1 MNASSLCQ
9 FSNNRDSLYIN
20 KNKTNQIVSKYDIF
34 KLSLSKNTNIVLGV
48 ILNEDKEEK
57 GYVLMVQNILNPLI
71 LRGILHIDILIK
83 L

>member
-20 KNKTNQIVSKYDIF
+20 TNKTNQIVSKYDIF
-34 KLSLSKNTNIVLGV
+34 KLSLSKNTNIDLGV
-48 ILNEDKEEK
+48 TLNADKEEK
-57 GYVLMVQNILNPLI
+57 GYVLMVQYILNPLI
-71 LRGILHIDILIK
+71 LCGILHIDILIK

>member
-57 GYVLMVQNILNPLI
+57 GCVLMVQNILNPLI
-71 LRGILHIDILIK
+71 LYGILHIDILIK

>member
-20 KNKTNQIVSKYDIF
+20 TNKTNQIVSKYDIF
-34 KLSLSKNTNIVLGV
+34 KLSLSKNTNIDLGV
-48 ILNEDKEEK
+48 TLNADKEEK
-57 GYVLMVQNILNPLI
+57 GYFLMVQNMLNPLI
-71 LRGILHIDILIK
+71 LYGILHIDIPIK